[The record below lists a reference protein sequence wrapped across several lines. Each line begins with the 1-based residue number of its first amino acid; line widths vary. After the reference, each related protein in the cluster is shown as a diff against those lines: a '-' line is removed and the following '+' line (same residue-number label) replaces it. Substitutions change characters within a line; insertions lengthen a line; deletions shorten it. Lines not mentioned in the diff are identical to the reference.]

1 MANVISIGAFLEPF
15 EFFGALISML
25 ISKKIN
31 NYKRSNEPN
40 LV

>member
-25 ISKKIN
+25 IIIKEVMSQI
-31 NYKRSNEPN
+31 
-40 LV
+40 